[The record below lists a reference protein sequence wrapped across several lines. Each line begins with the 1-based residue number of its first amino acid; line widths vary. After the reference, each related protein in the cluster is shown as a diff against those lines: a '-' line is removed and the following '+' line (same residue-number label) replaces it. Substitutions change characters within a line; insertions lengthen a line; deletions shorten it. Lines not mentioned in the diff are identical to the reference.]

1 MSMQRLDD
9 LGVSA
14 FCESMAMMLHSS
26 IQVDEA
32 VGLLQQQSGRARD
45 GVLAEGLR
53 VMKAQVDEG
62 AGLHAAMEKSGIFP
76 KYALQMVKTGERSGH
91 LEDILFRL
99 GRYYAEQKTIAEKLK
114 NAVTYPAAMLVL
126 IIAVLLAMLT
136 LVLPAF
142 RGVYDSLTGS
152 LGASAYR
159 YITWAY
165 AFCWIALAGMV
176 LLAGGLL
183 LGLRLWNGGK
193 REMVEGVLNRIPLCR
208 SILETMGMFRFT
220 SALTTFLSAGEMQ
233 DDAVLDSLPM
243 TDCRTVEEKLRRCV
257 KSMEEGHSIAQAAYD
272 EELFE
277 PVYGRMLLA
286 GERSGSMES
295 VLQRLTTL
303 LEENATSLVDRLV
316 GIVDPL
322 LSGVLMVTVGL
333 SLLSVMLPLIGM
345 MNSIG

>member
-1 MSMQRLDD
+1 MGKQSLDN

-32 VGLLQQQSGRARD
+32 IGLLQQQSGKEKG
-45 GVLAEGLR
+45 GVLSEGLK
-53 VMKAQVDEG
+53 VMKEQVDEG
-62 AGLHAAMEKSGIFP
+62 FGLYDAMEKSGIFP
-76 KYALQMVKTGERSGH
+76 SYALNMVKTGERSGH

-99 GRYYAEQKTIAEKLK
+99 SRYYADQKVISEKLK

-126 IIAVLLAMLT
+126 IVAVLLAMLT
-136 LVLPAF
+136 MVLPAF
-142 RGVYDSLTGS
+142 TDVYDNLTGS
-152 LGASAYR
+152 IGASAYR

-165 AFCWIALAGMV
+165 AFCWIALAAMV
-176 LLAGGLL
+176 LLSAALLMGLF
-183 LGLRLWNGGK
+183 LWRSGK
-193 REMVEGVLNRIPLCR
+193 RETVEKVLNRIPLCR
-208 SILETMGMFRFT
+208 SILENMGMFRFT
-220 SALTTFLSAGEMQ
+220 SALTTFISAGEMQ
-233 DDAVLDSLPM
+233 DEAVLSSLPM
-243 TDCRTVEEKLRRCV
+243 TDCKAVEEKLHRCV
-257 KSMEEGHSIAQAAYD
+257 RRMEEGHSIAQAAYD
-272 EELFE
+272 EDLFE

-286 GERSGSMES
+286 GERSGSMEN
-295 VLQRLTTL
+295 VLGRLTNL
-303 LEENATSLVDRLV
+303 LEENVSSLVDRLV